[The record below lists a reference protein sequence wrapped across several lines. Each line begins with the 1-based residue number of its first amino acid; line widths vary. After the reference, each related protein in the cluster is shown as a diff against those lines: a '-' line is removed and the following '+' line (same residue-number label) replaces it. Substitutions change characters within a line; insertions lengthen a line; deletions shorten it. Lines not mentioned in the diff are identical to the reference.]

1 MIPDSQNDVSPI
13 KAAEGDI
20 TDTVCLV
27 DETDNSILLA
37 DVTPDVNKSKRV
49 TMCETQ
55 KYVPDSDAETETGL
69 KSKIKIILH
78 LPTVWANC
86 NYNSIFCARE
96 G

>member
-69 KSKIKIILH
+69 KSKIKIIFT
-78 LPTVWANC
+78 PTNGMG
-86 NYNSIFCARE
+86 E
-96 G
+96 LQL